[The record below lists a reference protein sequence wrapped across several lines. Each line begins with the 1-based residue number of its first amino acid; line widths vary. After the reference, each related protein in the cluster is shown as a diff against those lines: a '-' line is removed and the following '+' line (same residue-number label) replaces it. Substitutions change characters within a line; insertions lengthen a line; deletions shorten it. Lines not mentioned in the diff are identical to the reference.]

1 MHSFRAS
8 DIKNAKKLPDG
19 TQNRRSKPEI
29 SSVRHVLGHFDV
41 GRFAGQTYYLLNLG
55 IGLWRGAA
63 VDQIYYR
70 SVWDAGV
77 GLETYFAG
85 AAVGVSLRCA
95 RLFDGRAQLTKCI
108 GVEFGVGKS
117 FVASKSATPYALG

>member
-1 MHSFRAS
+1 MAVCYKTKNEQLREKAVHFLLVAINCFYAGLPTENCTITLILLHSFRAS

-29 SSVRHVLGHFDV
+29 SSVRHVLGHFYV

-70 SVWDAGV
+70 SVWDA
-77 GLETYFAG
+77 
-85 AAVGVSLRCA
+85 
-95 RLFDGRAQLTKCI
+95 
-108 GVEFGVGKS
+108 
-117 FVASKSATPYALG
+117 

>member
-1 MHSFRAS
+1 MTSKKKILATPYVFWSVLFIIVPLCMIFYYGFTDKTGNGAILLHSFRAS

-70 SVWDAGV
+70 SVWDA
-77 GLETYFAG
+77 
-85 AAVGVSLRCA
+85 
-95 RLFDGRAQLTKCI
+95 
-108 GVEFGVGKS
+108 
-117 FVASKSATPYALG
+117 

>member
-1 MHSFRAS
+1 MEKAVHFLLVATNCFYAGLQTVFCTITLHSFRAS

-55 IGLWRGAA
+55 IGPWRGAA

-70 SVWDAGV
+70 SVWDA
-77 GLETYFAG
+77 
-85 AAVGVSLRCA
+85 
-95 RLFDGRAQLTKCI
+95 
-108 GVEFGVGKS
+108 
-117 FVASKSATPYALG
+117 